1 VKNFLITSV
10 LTVFVQCST
19 LLAQTSGQNN
29 LTNPNQQIWATAGSN
44 WEFYMSYFFAPGGGN
59 KESWTFTRYDTIA
72 GKHCSVIQNTVD
84 YFSYFQYMEF
94 YTYEDSGKVYYTTDP
109 LDSFQLLYDFNV
121 GAGMSYQMYMYE
133 SSTYRTISVSQVDT
147 ILINGQ
153 PRRRQIINNGPFY
166 FGSEYIEGIGNKTSM
181 LPCENCNY
189 MEYDYCGLT
198 YSDSLILYSVYNCPS
213 AIEVEASFEKDKIN
227 TYPIPF
233 DSQINIDLQ
242 ISSLDISWELYSA
255 DSRLL
260 KQGIQYSASFVIASE
275 DLPKGIYLLK
285 VKSGNKIYA
294 KLLTK

>member
-1 VKNFLITSV
+1 MKYIYTASV
-10 LTVFVQCST
+10 LILLQNTVIN
-19 LLAQTSGQNN
+19 AQTSGQNN
-29 LTNPNQQIWATAGSN
+29 LTDPNQQIWATAGSN
-44 WEFYMSYFFAPGGGN
+44 WEFYMSYFFEPGGGN

-133 SSTYRTISVSQVDT
+133 TSTYRTISVTQADT

-153 PRRRQIINNGPFY
+153 PRRRQIVYTGPYY
-166 FGSEYIEGIGNKTSM
+166 FGTEYIEGIGNTTSM
-181 LPCENCNY
+181 LPCESCYY

-198 YSDSLILYSVYNCPS
+198 YSDSLILYSAYNCPS
-213 AIEVEASFEKDKIN
+213 AIEVDASFEKDKIN

-233 DSQINIDLQ
+233 ESHINIDLQ

-260 KQGIQYSASFVIASE
+260 KQGIQNSASFVIASE
-275 DLPKGIYLLK
+275 DLPKGIYLLR
-285 VKSGNKIYA
+285 VKSGENIYT

>member
-1 VKNFLITSV
+1 MKYIYTASV
-10 LTVFVQCST
+10 LILLQNTVIN
-19 LLAQTSGQNN
+19 AQTSGQNN
-29 LTNPNQQIWATAGSN
+29 LTDPNQQIWATAGSN
-44 WEFYMSYFFAPGGGN
+44 WEFYMSYFFEPGGGN

-133 SSTYRTISVSQVDT
+133 TSTYRTISVTQADT

-153 PRRRQIINNGPFY
+153 PRRRQIVYTGPYY
-166 FGSEYIEGIGNKTSM
+166 FGTEYIEGIGNTTSM
-181 LPCENCNY
+181 LPCESCYY

-198 YSDSLILYSVYNCPS
+198 YSDSLILYSAYNCPS
-213 AIEVEASFEKDKIN
+213 AIEVDASFEKDKIN

-233 DSQINIDLQ
+233 ESHINIDLQ
-242 ISSLDISWELYSA
+242 ISSLDISWELYSV

-260 KQGIQYSASFVIASE
+260 KQGIQNSASFVIASE
-275 DLPKGIYLLK
+275 DLPKGIYLLR
-285 VKSGNKIYA
+285 VKSGENIYT